1 MIEHITVK
9 GKLFEM
15 WQLSSR
21 NEGQLWGEN
30 IFSLY
35 RHNWQQD
42 VGWNILKKKRKY
54 QLTPNLWHIIWIFQI
69 NKFILSQNTTV
80 RLRSRLV
87 PLLLQIQTQICSA
100 SKPSSQMSW
109 RRMMIWVW
117 GGRDGS
123 SQYCPP
129 GLVLGKNNSSMESLR
144 KYWAERIL
152 CEGCL

>member
-21 NEGQLWGEN
+21 NEGHLWGEN

-35 RHNWQQD
+35 RQTD
-42 VGWNILKKKRKY
+42 SGTRDGGFVGWNILKKKRKY

-80 RLRSRLV
+80 GLRSWLV
-87 PLLLQIQTQICSA
+87 PLLLQIPTEICSA

-129 GLVLGKNNSSMESLR
+129 GPGLVLGKNNSSMESLR
-144 KYWAERIL
+144 KY
-152 CEGCL
+152 